1 MKTLIVFGTRP
12 EIIKLAPVYFKLK
25 DKIETKIL
33 HTRQHDELADDV
45 LNFFGIEPDYN
56 ERTMLVMAEERRLG
70 NIRTIIKAEN
80 PDIVIVQGD
89 TFTTYA
95 GAYTSFLLK
104 KPVLHLEAG
113 LRTFKK
119 FSPYPEE
126 IFRKLTTQ
134 LSEFHFAPTIK
145 SKNNLLSEGI
155 PENRIF
161 VTGNPIVD
169 ATNMTLKLVMEKD
182 VQRELEAKDPAV
194 SKMIET
200 KKFFLITS
208 HRRENIGKPLK
219 KICQASLKLAKKYPD
234 KIFLWLLH
242 KNPQVREIVFDSLQ
256 NRPQNLRLLE
266 ALTYPT
272 LLYLINRA
280 QFVLTDSGGIQE
292 EIISFKKPVIILR
305 NDTERPEVVEAGLG
319 FLVGSNERK
328 IIDTFITLNED
339 EEFYNNLDKIAN
351 PFGDGKTAERVVN
364 FLQKKQI
371 REFLKK
377 YPKSYNDKIKVKNL
391 L

>member
-1 MKTLIVFGTRP
+1 MKILIVFGTRP

-25 DKIETKIL
+25 EKMETRIL

-56 ERTMLVMAEERRLG
+56 ERTMLVMDEERRLG

-80 PDIVIVQGD
+80 PDIIIVQGD

-113 LRTFKK
+113 LRTFNK

-126 IFRKLTTQ
+126 TFRKLTTQ

-145 SKNNLLSEGI
+145 SKNNLLAEGI
-155 PENRIF
+155 AENRVF

-169 ATNMTLKLVMEKD
+169 ATNMTLKLVKEKD
-182 VQRELEAKDPAV
+182 VQKELEAKDPAAL
-194 SKMIET
+194 KMIANH
-200 KKFFLITS
+200 KFFLITS
-208 HRRENIGKPLK
+208 HRRENIGTPLK
-219 KICQASLKLAKKYPD
+219 MICRSILKLAKKYPD

-242 KNPQVREIVFDSLQ
+242 KNPLVREIVFDSLQ

-272 LLYLINRA
+272 LLYLINRS

-292 EIISFKKPVIILR
+292 EIVSFNKPVMILR
-305 NDTERPEVVEAGLG
+305 NDTERPEVVKAGLG

-339 EEFYNNLDKIAN
+339 QKFYESLGKIIN
-351 PFGDGKTAERVVN
+351 PFGDGKTAERVLN

-377 YPKSYNDKIKVKNL
+377 YPESHNEKIKVKNL